1 MSGMSDNET
10 CEKCGYEEAEYYLDA
25 GLLYKTIS
33 CPKCGWVV
41 SYSREIWVR
50 ENSMYDSSI
59 IEEDKK

>member
-1 MSGMSDNET
+1 MSRMSDNET
-10 CEKCGYEEAEYYLDA
+10 
-25 GLLYKTIS
+25 